1 LILQKIYKYP
11 SSNTDLSIKDM
22 RTTKEVSIVTMLI
35 VAGLLLVATTS
46 NTVFALSISGTPT
59 GSSSSASSFISQTND
74 QSNLCVAGTTNTN
87 SCNQSAS
94 NLNTGNAVSDASGG
108 SGASSGIS
116 QSNTQKAI
124 CIAGTSNTNSCN
136 QSAQNINTGNAV
148 SASDG
153 SGGSGASSGI
163 SQSNTQ
169 KAVCIAGTSNSDSCN
184 QAALNFN
191 SGNVVSAASG
201 SDPNGGGSGAS
212 SGISQSNTQN
222 AFCLAG
228 TSNSGSC
235 NQVAANINFGNV
247 VSAALTR

>member
-22 RTTKEVSIVTMLI
+22 RTTKVVSIVTMLI
-35 VAGLLLVATTS
+35 AAGLLLVATTS

-94 NLNTGNAVSDASGG
+94 NLNTGNAVSGASGG

-124 CIAGTSNTNSCN
+124 
-136 QSAQNINTGNAV
+136 
-148 SASDG
+148 
-153 SGGSGASSGI
+153 
-163 SQSNTQ
+163 
-169 KAVCIAGTSNSDSCN
+169 CIAGTSNSDSCN

-235 NQVAANINFGNV
+235 NQVAANFNFGNV